1 MIFNL
6 GSSEKIFFF
15 NKFKDLKRQNIS
27 LVLYKEKVG
36 KNLDSVYYIKHKED
50 KSIITEPDISI
61 APIWKDN

>member
-15 NKFKDLKRQNIS
+15 NKFKDLKRQKIS
-27 LVLYKEKVG
+27 LVLYKEKVD
-36 KNLDSVYYIKHKED
+36 KNLNSVYNINCKEI
-50 KSIITEPDISI
+50 KSIVTEPDFSI